1 MAHNR
6 LMQLCNISIFNV
18 SFKVCCD
25 VKESSRSLFS
35 KKKKQSYVMF
45 ITGKKK
51 LHWALKNKVPLPRNQ
66 CVSSLSFCVCL
77 SDSKW
82 IQRYN

>member
-1 MAHNR
+1 MFLSR
-6 LMQLCNISIFNV
+6 FVVMLR
-18 SFKVCCD
+18 KVLG
-25 VKESSRSLFS
+25 VYSV